1 MRSYKIYLYRHGL
14 TKGNLE
20 GKYIGSTD
28 LPLCAEGKKALEQ
41 LWDEKEYPA
50 VGKLYTSPLIRCKE
64 TAQILYP
71 GMEPVVVDQIREYD
85 FGIYENKSID
95 ELKKDPGFV
104 SWFQSNM
111 TKAPEKGEEM
121 SNFTR
126 RIREGFDFII
136 KDMMEKRISSS
147 AVVTHGGVIMSI
159 LSMCGLPRM
168 QPTNWN
174 AQPGEGYAVLVNASL
189 WGNTQSFE
197 ICEKIPYDPEAEFS
211 KQPFAM
217 LDADELRREIRDMKQ
232 RGDSQ

>member
-1 MRSYKIYLYRHGL
+1 MRSYKLYLYRHGL

-28 LPLCAEGKKALEQ
+28 LPLCEEGKKALES
-41 LWDEKEYPA
+41 LRKEKEYPA
-50 VGKLYTSPLIRCKE
+50 VGRVYVSPLTRCVE

-71 GMEPVVVDQIREYD
+71 EMETVPVEQIREYD

-104 SWFQSNM
+104 SWFQTNM
-111 TKAPEKGEEM
+111 TQAPQKGEDM
-121 SNFTR
+121 KAFTQ
-126 RIREGFDFII
+126 RIREGFDLII
-136 KDMMEKRISSS
+136 KDMMERRISSA
-147 AVVTHGGVIMSI
+147 AVITHGGVIMSI

-168 QPTNWN
+168 QPTNWD

-197 ICEKIPYDPEAEFS
+197 ICEKLPYEQDEEFQHES
-211 KQPFAM
+211 FTM
-217 LDADELRREIRDMKQ
+217 LDADDLRREIHEMKQ
-232 RGDSQ
+232 REDS

>member
-28 LPLCAEGKKALEQ
+28 LPLCEEGKKELEN
-41 LWDEKEYPA
+41 LSKKKEYPA
-50 VGKLYTSPLIRCKE
+50 VGKVYVSPLIRCAQ
-64 TAQILYP
+64 TAEILYP
-71 GMEPVVVDQIREYD
+71 GVETFPVEQIREYD
-85 FGIYENKSID
+85 FGVYENKSID

-111 TKAPEKGEEM
+111 AQPPQNGEDMKE
-121 SNFTR
+121 FTR

-136 KDMMEKRISSS
+136 KDMMNHRISSA
-147 AVVTHGGVIMSI
+147 AVITHGGVMMSI

-197 ICEKIPYDPEAEFS
+197 ICEKLPYEQEEEFER
-211 KQPFAM
+211 QPFAM
-217 LDADELRREIRDMKQ
+217 LDAEEIRREIRQMKG
-232 RGDSQ
+232 RENS